1 MILRAYGDSWTVGQ
15 GCNRLIEDKLDK
27 EEKIL
32 FQKNHS
38 WVNLLAKKFG
48 VESINNGVS
57 GNSNFK
63 IFNN

>member
-38 WVNLLAKKFG
+38 WVNLLAKKTG
-48 VESINNGVS
+48 Q
-57 GNSNFK
+57 
-63 IFNN
+63 